1 MMRLALIVVLLTS
14 LTACWP
20 TVFLSP
26 NDNSYPEEWKKFYIF
41 PIEVASPTAPS
52 SYGATL
58 SEQLRSGLQNNTKLK
73 LANTLEDAQVQITG
87 VIRSYSTAPSAIQQN
102 DQVAQNRLTVSVQ
115 FTIITPSKGLEEMQ
129 MVSTRFADYPAN
141 TSLVDVENQ
150 LLEEIN
156 QQVMQDLINKLLS
169 NW

>member
-1 MMRLALIVVLLTS
+1 MIRFAFIALILTS

-26 NDNSYPEEWKKFYIF
+26 NDNSYPEECKQFYIF

-52 SYGATL
+52 NYGANL

-73 LANTLEDAQVQITG
+73 LANKLEDAQVQITG

-115 FTIITPSKGLEEMQ
+115 FTIVTPSKGLEEMQ
-129 MVSTRFADYPAN
+129 LVSTRFADYPAN

-156 QQVMQDLINKLLS
+156 QQVTQDLINKLLS

>member
-1 MMRLALIVVLLTS
+1 MMRLALIIVLLTS

-20 TVFLSP
+20 TVFLNP

-52 SYGATL
+52 NYGATL

-156 QQVMQDLINKLLS
+156 QQVTQDLINKLLS